1 MLFIELMFI
10 FIIYGVL
17 VICKKVLSFIGNGDL
32 LGIINFLLK
41 KWWIIIMLCG
51 VVSFFLRDEGYLDY
65 MVVLKVFNE
74 VDINYI
80 VYIIIVYVYI
90 VVFFFIRLCYFFL
103 EGFLYINKKYFGVV
117 VMCVIIVL

>member
-1 MLFIELMFI
+1 MLFIELLMFI

-17 VICKKVLSFIGNGDL
+17 VICKKVLSLIGNGDL

-65 MVVLKVFNE
+65 MVVFNE

-90 VVFFFIRLCYFFL
+90 VVFFFIRLCYFFF
-103 EGFLYINKKYFGVV
+103 EGFLYINIFVCFKVV
-117 VMCVIIVL
+117 VMCMIIVL